1 MEFETGSEQSL
12 RLNISIIVDGKDP
25 VVLMISSPLTD
36 SPGFRGKGFIGIANR
51 EHDLIRTRNVTRKF
65 AHKEANVSGLANLKN
80 PSFPLRL
87 GSVCVFM
94 AGFDRN

>member
-1 MEFETGSEQSL
+1 MPFGLHVSVV
-12 RLNISIIVDGKDP
+12 VDCEDP
-25 VVLMISSPLTD
+25 VILMISSPLTD

-51 EHDLIRTRNVTRKF
+51 EHDLIRTRNVARKF
-65 AHKEANVSGLANLKN
+65 AHKEANVSGLANLRN

-94 AGFDRN
+94 AGLDRN